1 MKEVE
6 FLGLLYLWFG
16 RESLFLF
23 RPFLIFLLL
32 ASSLSLPFNQNNL
45 ADDRYLYTTMSD
57 AGLEANIEA
66 SDFTAPMAG
75 FGYVYSTRPKN
86 ELMIDTVYPSL
97 DSMLGSLVVIYG

>member
-1 MKEVE
+1 
-6 FLGLLYLWFG
+6 
-16 RESLFLF
+16 
-23 RPFLIFLLL
+23 
-32 ASSLSLPFNQNNL
+32 
-45 ADDRYLYTTMSD
+45 MSD

-75 FGYVYSTRPKN
+75 FGYVQSPRLRG

>member
-1 MKEVE
+1 
-6 FLGLLYLWFG
+6 
-16 RESLFLF
+16 
-23 RPFLIFLLL
+23 
-32 ASSLSLPFNQNNL
+32 
-45 ADDRYLYTTMSD
+45 MSD